1 MSLKI
6 KSVLLL
12 LFLVVA
18 FHSCKSPKVV
28 SRPSPP
34 KREVPRVVA
43 KPKPSLP
50 ETKPSRPA
58 TKAEVK
64 EDFKEDHKKE
74 INKEINKEVKVEVKD
89 AIESKE
95 KTEIAPQFNHSPFV
109 MREFRAAWI
118 ATVANINWPSK
129 PGLTTQQQQ
138 DEAIKLL
145 DFLKAHHYNA
155 VIFQARPQ
163 ADALYHSPLEPWSY
177 FLTGEVGKAPSP
189 WYDPLQFWI
198 EAAHDRGMELHVWL
212 NPYRAHHTTSGAVAP
227 KSLVKTKPELMVG
240 LKNGMWWMDPS
251 KPATQEHASAVVMDI
266 LKRYD
271 VDGIHFDDY
280 FYPYASYNGGQDF
293 PNTENYQNYLKSGG
307 KLSKPDWRRAA
318 VNRFVKRIYQEIK
331 AEKPEVKFG
340 ISPFG
345 IWRPGYPKSIT
356 GMDQYNELYA
366 DAKLWLNEGWIDY
379 FTPQLYWKIDQV
391 GQSFPVLLSWWE
403 TENTQNR
410 HLWPGLRI
418 DYGGDAANVDETI
431 NQIMLT
437 RGMAA
442 ESKGTA
448 HWSISPLLKYPNLSK
463 ALVEGPYKKQALVPA
478 SPWLNDQLPDAPVV
492 DALINDEKVTVSWN
506 HAESASVFN
515 WVVFYKYADAWE
527 YIILDKTKSSIELSL
542 YVDEL
547 GNRDLLSGIGVTA
560 VNKSGNQSSFN
571 EIEIGAKLFGA
582 F

>member
-74 INKEINKEVKVEVKD
+74 INKEINKEAKVEVKD

-129 PGLTTQQQQ
+129 RGLSTKQQQ
-138 DEAIKLL
+138 DEALRLL
-145 DFLKAHHYNA
+145 DFLKAHNYNA

-163 ADALYHSPLEPWSY
+163 ADALYPSHLEPWSF

-189 WYDPLQFWI
+189 YYDPLQFWI
-198 EAAHDRGMELHVWL
+198 EAAHERGLELHVWL
-212 NPYRAHHTTSGAVAP
+212 NPYRSHHSTGGDLVP
-227 KSLVKTKPELMVG
+227 KSLVKTHPELMVG

-251 KPATQEHASAVVMDI
+251 KKATQDHSSAVVMDI
-266 LKRYD
+266 VKRYD
-271 VDGIHFDDY
+271 IDGIHFDDY

-293 PNTENYQNYLKSGG
+293 PDTESYQNYLKSGG

-345 IWRPGYPKSIT
+345 IWRPGYPQSIT

-403 TENTQNR
+403 TENIQNR

-478 SPWLNDQLPDAPVV
+478 SPWLNDQLPNAPVV

>member
-74 INKEINKEVKVEVKD
+74 INKEINKEAKVEVKD

-293 PNTENYQNYLKSGG
+293 PDTESYQNYLKSGG

-345 IWRPGYPKSIT
+345 IWRPGYPQSIT

-403 TENTQNR
+403 TENIQNR

-492 DALINDEKVTVSWN
+492 DALINGDKVTVSWN
-506 HAESASVFN
+506 HAESSSVFN
-515 WVVFYKYADAWE
+515 WVVFYKYADTWE
-527 YIILDKTKSSIELSL
+527 YIILDKTKNSFELSL
-542 YVDEL
+542 YLDEL
-547 GNRDLLSGIGVTA
+547 ESRDLLTSIGVTA
-560 VNKSGNQSSFN
+560 VNKSGNKSSFN
-571 EIEIGAKLFGA
+571 EIEIEAKLFGA

>member
-12 LFLVVA
+12 LFLAVA

-74 INKEINKEVKVEVKD
+74 INKEINKEAKVEVKD

-293 PNTENYQNYLKSGG
+293 PDTESYQSYLKSGG

-345 IWRPGYPKSIT
+345 IWRPGYPQSIT

-403 TENTQNR
+403 TENIQNR

-492 DALINDEKVTVSWN
+492 DALINGDKVVVSWN
-506 HAESASVFN
+506 HAESSSVFN
-515 WVVFYKYADAWE
+515 WVVFYKYADTWE
-527 YIILDKTKSSIELSL
+527 YIILDKTKNSFELSL
-542 YVDEL
+542 YLDEL
-547 GNRDLLSGIGVTA
+547 ESRDLLTSIGVTA

>member
-74 INKEINKEVKVEVKD
+74 INKEINKEAKVEVKD

-293 PNTENYQNYLKSGG
+293 PDTESYQNYLKSGG

-345 IWRPGYPKSIT
+345 IWRPGYPQSIT

-478 SPWLNDQLPDAPVV
+478 SPWLNDKLPDAPVV
-492 DALINDEKVTVSWN
+492 DALINGDKVVVSWN
-506 HAESASVFN
+506 HAESSSVFN
-515 WVVFYKYADAWE
+515 WVVFYKYADSWE
-527 YIILDKTKSSIELSL
+527 YIILDKTKNSFELSL
-542 YVDEL
+542 YLDEL
-547 GNRDLLSGIGVTA
+547 ESRDLLTSIGVTA

-571 EIEIGAKLFGA
+571 EIEIEAKLFGA